1 MEDSELKEQIAKLTR
16 SKGQTIDNDKR
27 ILVPLTINEISALIA
42 EEVRKAKIE
51 AYRNIP
57 DYRKTIMDDQ
67 EITLEKWLW
76 KEIDKLE
83 AELKAE
89 GED

>member
-1 MEDSELKEQIAKLTR
+1 MTDEQIKRMIVENRGNEEDLFADIKELT
-16 SKGQTIDNDKR
+16 KK
-27 ILVPLTINEISALIA
+27 A
-42 EEVRKAKIE
+42 EVRGQIE

-57 DYRKTIMDDQ
+57 DYRQTIMDTD

-83 AELKAE
+83 AELQESE
-89 GED
+89 GEG